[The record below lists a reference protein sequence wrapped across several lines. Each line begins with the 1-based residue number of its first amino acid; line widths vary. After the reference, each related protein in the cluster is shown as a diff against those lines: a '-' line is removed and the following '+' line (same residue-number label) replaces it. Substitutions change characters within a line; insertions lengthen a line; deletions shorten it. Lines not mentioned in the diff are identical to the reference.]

1 MSSDGDGALSL
12 ELQAFKIAQN
22 AILYKG
28 SAPCP
33 QCGVIMNPT
42 EYMYS
47 VLGLCPPCGARRRE
61 ARAKGKM
68 A

>member
-1 MSSDGDGALSL
+1 MDDGDGAYTL

-28 SAPCP
+28 SHPCP
-33 QCGVIMNPT
+33 TCGVMMNPT

-47 VLGLCPPCGARRRE
+47 AMGICPPCGEKRKMQRI
-61 ARAKGKM
+61 KGKM

>member
-1 MSSDGDGALSL
+1 MFDGDGSEIL
-12 ELQAFKIAQN
+12 ELQAYKIAQN

-28 SAPCP
+28 SRPCP
-33 QCGVIMNPT
+33 QCGVVMNPV

-47 VLGLCPPCGARRRE
+47 VICPACNEARRSKRI
-61 ARAKGKM
+61 KGKM